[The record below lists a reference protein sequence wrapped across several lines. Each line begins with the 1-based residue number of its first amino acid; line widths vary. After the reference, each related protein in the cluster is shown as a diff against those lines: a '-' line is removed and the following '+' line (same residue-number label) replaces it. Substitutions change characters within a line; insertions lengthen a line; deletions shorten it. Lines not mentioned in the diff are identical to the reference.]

1 MTSFPFEL
9 FPHSTLHLALF
20 SEVTNAGDLKAA
32 LPHFDCALMST
43 ELLASVQH
51 VLCAANRALFNE
63 FRGERKTKTVYTDLI
78 YYLSPTTNIKE
89 SLQRWGVRADSRTV
103 LAVSFSEEGLAQVC
117 KAVEGRQEPLRRLSD
132 FSDLQKVA
140 EAFEV
145 GQEELQTDLSLT
157 AAVYTRIA
165 LKDYKK
171 S

>member
-1 MTSFPFEL
+1 MTSFTFEL
-9 FPHSTLHLALF
+9 FPHSTLHMALF
-20 SEVTNAGDLKAA
+20 SEVTNAAELKAA

-43 ELLASVQH
+43 ELLASIQH

-63 FRGERKTKTVYTDLI
+63 FRGERKTKTIYSDLI
-78 YYLSPTTNIKE
+78 YYLSPTTNIKD
-89 SLQRWGVRADSRTV
+89 SLQRWGIHLDSTSV

-117 KAVEGRQEPLRRLSD
+117 KAVEGRQEPIRKLSE
-132 FSDLQKVA
+132 FSDLKKVA

-145 GQEELQTDLSLT
+145 GDEELQSDLSLT